1 MEGGLDQYIGQT
13 PFVEQGGA
21 QFVVIHG
28 EALLFERGHFA
39 ALVAALDQDA
49 GVFVRIERGQREFA
63 DAREQ
68 ADGEQF
74 LARLK
79 LFAASEADFV
89 KMLFKALL
97 NLCHVAFKHHLG
109 VVDEGDLVTYLLHT
123 LHIVG

>member
-1 MEGGLDQYIGQT
+1 
-13 PFVEQGGA
+13 
-21 QFVVIHG
+21 VIHG

-74 LARLK
+74 LAGDLRKVRKFLAGDAGRQRMSPETFIVE
-79 LFAASEADFV
+79 FAARS
-89 KMLFKALL
+89 
-97 NLCHVAFKHHLG
+97 
-109 VVDEGDLVTYLLHT
+109 
-123 LHIVG
+123 